1 LDLLVNTT
9 VWKFPKKMKNQL
21 TISWQIL
28 PFYADARH

>member
-9 VWKFPKKMKNQL
+9 AWKFPKKMKKQF
-21 TISWQIL
+21 TIFWQIF